1 MNRLTIKRI
10 LITVGVTA
18 GVIAATAGQASAA
31 MNHSEPTIKR
41 ERADR

>member
-1 MNRLTIKRI
+1 
-10 LITVGVTA
+10 
-18 GVIAATAGQASAA
+18 VIAATAGQASAA